1 MERIVFLERASVG
14 AEFRRPAFAH
24 EWTEY
29 AQSSQG
35 QLVER
40 LRGASVLIANKL
52 SVGEAELSEL
62 PDLKLIAVAATGVD
76 RIDLAACRRRG
87 VAVANVR
94 GYAVHSVAEHVL
106 MLALALRRNLLSYVE
121 DVRRGLWA
129 ESRQF
134 CLLTHPI
141 KDLHES
147 TMGVVGYGSLGRATA
162 ELARRLGMRVLVSEH
177 RGAPGVREG
186 RTEFDELLRES
197 DVVTLHAPLNAETR
211 HLVGERELK
220 LMKGSALL
228 INCARGGV
236 VDEAALARALR
247 EGRIAGAGV
256 DVLSNE
262 PPREGNAL
270 LADDIPNLI
279 VTPHVA
285 WASRGAMQALAD
297 QTIDNIEAFFG
308 GTPKNLV
315 SESGV

>member
-1 MERIVFLERASVG
+1 MERIVFLERDSVD

-24 EWTEY
+24 EWVEY
-29 AQSSQG
+29 AESAQG

-40 LRGASVLIANKL
+40 LRGATVLIANKL
-52 SVGEAELSEL
+52 SVGEAELAEL

-76 RIDLAACRRRG
+76 RIDLAACERCG

-94 GYAVHSVAEHVL
+94 GYAVHSVAEHVM
-106 MLALALRRNLLSYVE
+106 MLALALRRNLLEYVE

-134 CLLTHPI
+134 CLLAHPI
-141 KDLHES
+141 QDLHES

-162 ELARRLGMRVLVSEH
+162 ELARRFGMRVLVGEH
-177 RGAPGVREG
+177 RGAAAVREG
-186 RTEFDELLRES
+186 RADFDELLRES
-197 DVVTLHAPLNAETR
+197 DVVTLHAPLNEETR
-211 HLVGERELK
+211 HLIGGRELR

-247 EGRIAGAGV
+247 EGWIAGAGV

-262 PPREGNAL
+262 PPREGNPL
-270 LADDIPNLI
+270 LAPDVPNLI

-297 QTIDNIEAFFG
+297 QVIANIEAFFRG
-308 GTPKNLV
+308 EPQNLV
-315 SESGV
+315 MSDE

>member
-1 MERIVFLERASVG
+1 MERIVFLERESVD

-24 EWTEY
+24 EWVEY
-29 AQSSQG
+29 AESTQG

-40 LRGASVLIANKL
+40 LRGATVLIANKL
-52 SVGEAELSEL
+52 SVGEAELAEL

-76 RIDLAACRRRG
+76 RVDLAACARRG

-106 MLALALRRNLLSYVE
+106 MLALALRRNLLGYVG
-121 DVRRGLWA
+121 DVRAGRWA
-129 ESRQF
+129 ESKQF

-141 KDLHES
+141 RDLHES

-162 ELARRLGMRVLVSEH
+162 ELARRFGMRVLVGEH
-177 RGAPGVREG
+177 RGVAAVREG

-197 DVVTLHAPLNAETR
+197 DVVTLHAPLNDGTR
-211 HLVGERELK
+211 HLVGERELR
-220 LMKGSALL
+220 LMRRDALL

-247 EGRIAGAGV
+247 EGWIAGAGV
-256 DVLSNE
+256 DVLSRE
-262 PPREGNAL
+262 PPREGNPL
-270 LADDIPNLI
+270 LAPDLPNLI

-285 WASRGAMQALAD
+285 RASRGAMQALAD
-297 QTIDNIEAFFG
+297 QTIDNIEAF
-308 GTPKNLV
+308 V
-315 SESGV
+315 

>member
-1 MERIVFLERASVG
+1 MERIVFLERESVD
-14 AEFRRPAFAH
+14 AEFRRPALAH
-24 EWTEY
+24 EWVEY
-29 AQSSQG
+29 AESEQA

-40 LRGASVLIANKL
+40 LRGATVLIANKL
-52 SVGEAELSEL
+52 SVGEAELAEL

-106 MLALALRRNLLSYVE
+106 MLALALRRNLLGYVE
-121 DVRRGLWA
+121 DVRRGLWS
-129 ESRQF
+129 ESKQF

-141 KDLHES
+141 RDLHES
-147 TMGVVGYGSLGRATA
+147 TLGVVGYGALGRATA
-162 ELARRLGMRVLVSEH
+162 ELARRVGMRVLVGE
-177 RGAPGVREG
+177 RKGADVVREG
-186 RTEFDELLRES
+186 RTEFDELLRAS
-197 DVVTLHAPLNAETR
+197 DVVTLHAPLSGETR
-211 HLVGERELK
+211 HLVGGRELK
-220 LMKGSALL
+220 LMKGGALL

-247 EGRIAGAGV
+247 EGWIAGAGV

-262 PPREGNAL
+262 PPREGNPL

-285 WASRGAMQALAD
+285 WASREAMQALAD
-297 QTIDNIEAFFG
+297 QLVDNIEAHFV
-308 GTPKNLV
+308 KAVNR
-315 SESGV
+315 ES